1 MKIRDHAVTGVSV
14 AIPVSIWS
22 IPWAA
27 ALFLSSVAIDLD
39 HFLFYWF
46 QEKEVSLNLRQ
57 FLSDYRKWD
66 YYGPRVQIFHNY
78 EFVVFLGAIAFIY
91 KGVLLWFFAGV
102 FLHLICDQAESYYR
116 FRYMRVKTFV
126 GDILRYKEYLNAKRQ
141 GREKEYMVNRRDSW
155 RNHLRTSL
163 SKEQFKK
170 TESQCGISE
179 IYSEMPMDKLCDG
192 EAWKR
197 LL

>member
-1 MKIRDHAVTGVSV
+1 MGISV

-27 ALFLSSVAIDLD
+27 AFFLSSMAIDLD
-39 HFLFYWF
+39 HFLSYWF
-46 QEKEVSLNLRQ
+46 KEKAVSLNLRQ
-57 FLSDYRKWD
+57 FLSNYLKWD

-78 EFVVFLGAIAFIY
+78 EFLVLVGAGAFQY
-91 KGVLLWFFAGV
+91 KGIFLWVFAGV

-141 GREKEYMVNRRDSW
+141 GREKEYMVKRRDSW

-170 TESQCGISE
+170 TENQCGIWE
-179 IYSEMPMDKLCDG
+179 IYPEMPIDKLCDG